1 MATKMT
7 INGVSTCQSAG
18 TENYEKFQTGIGRR
32 KRTLVTHPCAIR
44 LPPHGRGTFLLC
56 QTHIRRMSSRT
67 GQVANGKGKEGGEAM
82 NEAGY
87 QTLIVKFSEPIT
99 ALDGIFDDAE
109 AWGVDTLKGWIDSYE
124 SSRFTAID
132 SHTAVITSE
141 YSMECLKEWLEKCTP
156 ITEKTEF

>member
-1 MATKMT
+1 MATQMT

-18 TENYEKFQTGIGRR
+18 TENYESFQTGIDRR
-32 KRTLVTHPCAIR
+32 KRTLVQYDYRHTDWEVV
-44 LPPHGRGTFLLC
+44 LLC

>member
-1 MATKMT
+1 
-7 INGVSTCQSAG
+7 
-18 TENYEKFQTGIGRR
+18 
-32 KRTLVTHPCAIR
+32 
-44 LPPHGRGTFLLC
+44 
-56 QTHIRRMSSRT
+56 MSSRT

-141 YSMECLKEWLEKCTP
+141 YNMECLKEWLGIVNISSSISQYIPSCVSMS
-156 ITEKTEF
+156 FVLLSNVFLLNVLR

>member
-32 KRTLVTHPCAIR
+32 KRTLVQYDYRHTDGELFSCVKPTLDECRAAR
-44 LPPHGRGTFLLC
+44 DKWRKG
-56 QTHIRRMSSRT
+56 
-67 GQVANGKGKEGGEAM
+67 GQAM

-141 YSMECLKEWLEKCTP
+141 YNMECLKEWLEKCTP